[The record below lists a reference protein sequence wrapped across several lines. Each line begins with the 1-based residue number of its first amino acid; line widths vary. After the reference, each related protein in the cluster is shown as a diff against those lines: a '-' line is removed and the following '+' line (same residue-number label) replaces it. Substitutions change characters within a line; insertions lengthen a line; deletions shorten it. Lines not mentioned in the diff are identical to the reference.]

1 MNSYALKLLP
11 DWPKVDPNL
20 EEVFEID
27 DKLTKALILPGHF
40 LNPELSTTYPAAH
53 AALSNQSDTP
63 LSMNEAINPPAVEA
77 SVTPAAPEPAS
88 LTPAEQR
95 KAELEARR
103 AAVKAEA
110 KALVAE
116 ERALAKAAR
125 DLARAKAKAVIEA
138 EKQELKDTT
147 KMLLEITKRIKECSA
162 YNLTSLE
169 ISFSAYD
176 SYLEVTDI
184 GISYR
189 EGEMMS
195 RMETIETEFYRYCD
209 VPADKYLFMQRR
221 ITNFDRFLEL
231 LADHVGAYIPE
242 GTRVTDGLVVIKP
255 REPVK
260 DRVLVYL
267 KEEKLKALYETE
279 TKSQNETED

>member
-1 MNSYALKLLP
+1 
-11 DWPKVDPNL
+11 
-20 EEVFEID
+20 
-27 DKLTKALILPGHF
+27 
-40 LNPELSTTYPAAH
+40 
-53 AALSNQSDTP
+53 
-63 LSMNEAINPPAVEA
+63 MNEPINPLVVES

-116 ERALAKAAR
+116 ERALAKATR

-147 KMLLEITKRIKECSA
+147 KMLLEITKRIKEKSA
-162 YNLTSLE
+162 YGLTSLE

-176 SYLEVTDI
+176 DYFEVTDI
-184 GISYR
+184 GFSYR

-195 RMETIETEFYRYCD
+195 RMETVETDFYRYCD
-209 VPADKYLFMQRR
+209 VPTDKYLFMQRG
-221 ITNFDRFLEL
+221 INCYDRFLQL
-231 LADHVGAYIPE
+231 LADHVDLYIPPE
-242 GTRVTDGLVVIKP
+242 VRVTEGLLVIRP

-260 DRVLVYL
+260 ERVLVYL
-267 KEEKLKALYETE
+267 KEQKLQPRYKTE
-279 TKSQNETED
+279 SESESED